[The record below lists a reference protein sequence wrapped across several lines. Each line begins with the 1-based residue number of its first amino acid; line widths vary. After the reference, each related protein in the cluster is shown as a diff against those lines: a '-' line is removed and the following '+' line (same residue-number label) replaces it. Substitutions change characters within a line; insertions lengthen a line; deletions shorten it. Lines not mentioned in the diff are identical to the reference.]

1 MVLKNCR
8 RPNVLKQTKSYFL
21 FCLATAD
28 SISINVSPTK
38 GPRFIMK
45 KINQSH
51 AKKTLK
57 QHKTGRRHSSA
68 HVNRLQLRTCENN
81 INVL

>member
-8 RPNVLKQTKSYFL
+8 RPNVLKQAKSYFL

-28 SISINVSPTK
+28 SISINVSPAK
-38 GPRFIMK
+38 GPRFIIK
-45 KINQSH
+45 KINQSRT
-51 AKKTLK
+51 KKPLK